1 MMQSMGGWK
10 VKTGSFLTAI
20 GVVIAGSAEVVPIDN
35 FGPWL
40 KFAGFLFGGIGSAFV
55 TWGIGHK
62 IEKSATGIE
71 NAYVLDQKCAD
82 IISE

>member
-1 MMQSMGGWK
+1 MTQSMGGWK

-20 GVVIAGSAEVVPIDN
+20 GVVIAGSAEVIPIYE

-40 KFAGFLFGGIGSAFV
+40 KFAGFILGGIGSAFI

-62 IEKSATGIE
+62 IEKGATGIE
-71 NAYVLDQKCAD
+71 RAYVLDQKGGNV
-82 IISE
+82 ITE